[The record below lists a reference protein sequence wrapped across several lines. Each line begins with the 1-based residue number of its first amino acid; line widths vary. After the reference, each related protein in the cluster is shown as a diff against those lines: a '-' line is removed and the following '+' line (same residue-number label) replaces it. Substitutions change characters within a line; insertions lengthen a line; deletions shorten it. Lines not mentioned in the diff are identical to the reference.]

1 MEEIKLP
8 EIMSTED
15 RYNKLIHEM
24 NTLRKFEAL
33 YMKMLSDETL
43 DMAEIFTLMKIIER
57 DVLLVHKLTD
67 ASALMD
73 MTEMFIK
80 YMIIKDDER
89 SKKEEEQK
97 GKEEQNATNMKKKKK
112 KFVKDTSKK
121 LKKQNNTTIPT
132 EEPGECLCECST
144 PTTSEK
150 GYLTCDC

>member
-1 MEEIKLP
+1 
-8 EIMSTED
+8 
-15 RYNKLIHEM
+15 
-24 NTLRKFEAL
+24 
-33 YMKMLSDETL
+33 MKMLSDETL
-43 DMAEIFTLMKIIER
+43 DMAEIFTLMKIIEH
-57 DVLLVHKLTD
+57 DVLLVHKLKD

-80 YMIIKDDER
+80 YTIIKDDEH
-89 SKKEEEQK
+89 SKKEEQQ
-97 GKEEQNATNMKKKKK
+97 GKEEQNATNMKKKK

-150 GYLTCDC
+150 GYLTCDLKPEQ